1 LKPQRKLSKQFIKFL
16 FLILFLCSFAILFA
30 QTSPVDGLRSNPPGV
45 HALMNARIITA
56 PGQEIKKGIIVI
68 RDGLIDMV
76 GENITPPPDA
86 RIWDYS
92 GKTIYPGF
100 IESYSNIGLKSQK
113 SSTDS
118 INTSKNAKR
127 AGTGHWN
134 PFVHPEVHS
143 VDSYQPT
150 DEDLKKLRSFG
161 FTSAL
166 IVPDEGIFK
175 GESSLL
181 SLSSNDVKQNL
192 IKSAVAQHL
201 AFYRSGERHGS
212 YPSSLMGCIA
222 LIRQTFYD
230 AQWYRDAHAAFKVS
244 PRGQNKPEENLA
256 LESIQPLM
264 EGKGAIIF
272 EVEQNPNF
280 LRALKITNEFGL
292 KRIVRGSGDEYLI
305 LNTLKQNPVPIILP
319 VNFPTELDVNTP
331 ESALEV
337 TLAEMQYWERAPAN
351 PKVLQDAGIRFS
363 LTSNGLENPEEFRKN
378 IRKAIAYGLS
388 KETALAALTVNPA
401 QFFEVQDRL
410 GTIEAG
416 KLAHLTVT
424 DGDIFE
430 ADTKILDIWVDGTRF
445 ENTPQLIQEVRGN
458 WKFTLKFPD
467 GSEWRGE
474 LEVTGEI
481 DKLKSSI
488 SKDELKLPVTESVL
502 EFQRFRLL
510 FQGDTLGYPGMIRL
524 SGRIEERRIYGS
536 GLLPNGTPLSWTANW
551 KEALPKQQKTWKQN
565 LSFISKSGTF
575 GAFSRPM
582 PPSQPKQ
589 ILIKNATIWTC
600 ADEGRV
606 EAGDLLISDG
616 KIDKIGKDLS
626 ASGDAMVIDGK
637 GKHVTPGLID
647 CHSHSGIS
655 GSVNESTQSVS
666 AEVRIED
673 VINWYSMDFY
683 RELAGGLTAVNLL
696 HGSANPIGGQNAVVK
711 LKWGELPDQLI
722 IDDAPPG
729 IKFALGENVKQSN
742 WGDNYTTR
750 YPQTRMGVE
759 QLIRD
764 RFRAALD
771 YEKEWNE
778 YKAQKKKNGV
788 IPPRRD
794 LELDAILEV
803 LRGKRLVHCHAYRQ
817 DEILMLTRLA
827 EEFGFTIATFQHILE
842 GYKVADV
849 LAEHGA
855 GGSAFSDWW
864 AYKFEVYDAIPYAGA
879 LMHGAGMVA
888 SYNSDSDELAR
899 RMNAEAAKAVK
910 YGGLSVE
917 EALKFVTLNPA
928 KQLKIDH
935 RVGTLEPGKDAD
947 FVIWSGH
954 PLSSY
959 SICEQT
965 WIESRKYF
973 DIKEDRNMRN
983 KIDNQR
989 RQLIQ
994 KYLVSVKEPGDAKTK
1009 SPDSDK
1015 KNNFWQR
1022 FDEEDYSCTEE

>member
-1 LKPQRKLSKQFIKFL
+1 MHRKELKPQNILSKQFIVFVI
-16 FLILFLCSFAILFA
+16 LIIVQVSFAFA
-30 QTSPVDGLRSNPPGV
+30 QTSPIDGLRSNPPGV
-45 HALMNARIITA
+45 HALMNARIIIA
-56 PGQEIKKGIIVI
+56 PGQEIEKGIIVI
-68 RDGLIDMV
+68 RDGLIEFV

-100 IESYSNIGLKSQK
+100 IESFSHLGLTAQK
-113 SSTDS
+113 SSSDTTNS
-118 INTSKNAKR
+118 SNNAKST
-127 AGTGHWN
+127 GTGHWN
-134 PFVHPEVHS
+134 PFVHPEGRS
-143 VDSYQPT
+143 IYSYQPG

-166 IVPDEGIFK
+166 IVPEKGIFK

-181 SLSSNDVKQNL
+181 SLSSSDIKQNL
-192 IKSAVAQHL
+192 IKSSVAQHL
-201 AFYRSGERHGS
+201 AFHRSGERHGS

-230 AQWYRDAHAAFKVS
+230 VQWYRDAYAAFELNPK
-244 PRGQNKPEENLA
+244 GQNKPEENIA
-256 LESIQPLM
+256 LKSIQPLM
-264 EGKGAIIF
+264 DGKQVIIF
-272 EVEQNPNF
+272 EVENNLNF
-280 LRALKITNEFGL
+280 LRALKITNEFAL
-292 KRIVRGSGDEYLI
+292 KPIIRGSGDEYLI
-305 LNTLKQNPVPIILP
+305 LDVLKQKPVPIILQI
-319 VNFPTELDVNTP
+319 NFPTELDVNTP
-331 ESALEV
+331 EKALEV
-337 TLAEMQYWERAPAN
+337 TLAEIQYWERAPAN

-363 LTSNGLENPEEFRKN
+363 LTSNGLEKPEEFRKN
-378 IRKAIAYGLS
+378 IQKAITYGLS
-388 KETALAALTVNPA
+388 KEAALAALTVNPA
-401 QFFEVQDRL
+401 QFFGIEDRL
-410 GTIEAG
+410 GTIQSG
-416 KLAHLTVT
+416 KLAHLIVT
-424 DGDIFE
+424 DGNVFE
-430 ADTKILDIWVDGTRF
+430 TGTKILDVWVDGTRF
-445 ENTPQLIQEVRGN
+445 ENTIQPIQEVRGK
-458 WKFTLKFPD
+458 WLFTLKFPD
-467 GSEWRGE
+467 GSEWNGE
-474 LEVTGEI
+474 LEVKGEI

-488 SKDELKLPVTESVL
+488 SNEKLKLPVTESVL
-502 EFQRFRLL
+502 EFQRLKLL
-510 FQGDTLGYPGMIRL
+510 FQGDTLGYPGMILL
-524 SGRIEERRIYGS
+524 SGRIEDKRITGQ
-536 GLLPNGTPLSWTANW
+536 GLLPDGTSVSWTAIW
-551 KEALPKQQKTWKQN
+551 KEPLPKESPEENQQKTQKQN
-565 LSFISKSGTF
+565 ITFISDPKTF
-575 GAFSRPM
+575 GAYSRSK
-582 PPSQPKQ
+582 PPDQPKQ

-600 ADEGRV
+600 ADEGKI
-606 EAGDLLISDG
+606 EESDFLISGG

-626 ASGDAMVIDGK
+626 ASGDAMIIDGK

-683 RELAGGLTAVNLL
+683 RELAGGLTVANLL

-711 LKWGELPDQLI
+711 LKWGDLPEQLI

-742 WGDNYTTR
+742 WGDEYTTR

-778 YKAQKKKNGV
+778 YKAQKKKKGI

-794 LELDAILEV
+794 LELDAILEA

-817 DEILMLTRLA
+817 DEILMLIRLA
-827 EEFGFTIATFQHILE
+827 EEFGFTIASFQHILE

-849 LAEHGA
+849 LAKHGA

-864 AYKFEVYDAIPYAGA
+864 AYKFEVYDAIPYAGT
-879 LMHGAGMVA
+879 LMHRAGMVA
-888 SYNSDSDELAR
+888 SFNSDDDELAR
-899 RMNAEAAKAVK
+899 RLNTEAAKAVK
-910 YGGLSVE
+910 YGELSE
-917 EALKFVTLNPA
+917 EKALKSVTINPA

-935 RVGTLEPGKDAD
+935 RVGSLEPGKDAD

-965 WIESRKYF
+965 WIEGRKYF
-973 DIKEDRNMRN
+973 DRVEDRNMRN
-983 KIDNQR
+983 KIEKQR
-989 RQLIQ
+989 QQLI
-994 KYLVSVKEPGDAKTK
+994 
-1009 SPDSDK
+1009 
-1015 KNNFWQR
+1015 
-1022 FDEEDYSCTEE
+1022 